1 MNDFDYEKTF
11 MAVSVDNRL
20 QSAQEIY
27 NGDYRIRKL
36 KEMTILKKGK
46 ILDIGCGGG
55 VLTEALPYYFPKTAI
70 YGCDISKTAI
80 LLARKRNKS
89 KIHYDV
95 IKKNKLPYVDNF
107 FDLCT
112 VFDVIEHVPDPQ
124 QFLSEIR
131 RVLKPRGLFFLV
143 VPCEGQ
149 PWTLTWF

>member
-112 VFDVIEHVPDPQ
+112 VFDVSST
-124 QFLSEIR
+124 FLIHNSFC
-131 RVLKPRGLFFLV
+131 PRLEEYLNQEDYFF
-143 VPCEGQ
+143 
-149 PWTLTWF
+149 